1 MGAQNYSSPWG
12 GGIWPPP
19 VIFNT
24 KDYWDLKISMDM
36 KEGLP
41 EHFQSAKFKSQ
52 YFEALQG
59 RLYEKGQGG
68 DLKVFWP

>member
-12 GGIWPPP
+12 GAIWPPP

-52 YFEALQG
+52 YFETLQR

-68 DLKVFWP
+68 NLKVT